1 MNDNDNIKELIGAR
15 LEEIHLSET
24 MTDTMPSDEEIL
36 RWETL
41 ADARRA
47 QKQCNKRRLL
57 SLAAVFLLAI
67 VVGVAV
73 IVSPPD
79 AEAGGD
85 GRALI
90 VGNEDGLT
98 IIEYEKLDEL
108 PSKLKDKFIILD
120 EDRFGA
126 VTKKIAYST
135 IKDTEQLEIEY
146 EFDSTR
152 RFELNQIK
160 SEEKLKAKTGPDSLI
175 RKEKWKDIEVHILE
189 DPNYKHVKTYI
200 FISNNVYVS
209 IYTENISEKDM
220 QKIIKEAF

>member
-41 ADARRA
+41 AQARRA
-47 QKQCNKRRLL
+47 QKQRNKRRLL

-85 GRALI
+85 GRAVM
-90 VGNEDGLT
+90 VGNEDNVHKVITYDSKEDLP
-98 IIEYEKLDEL
+98 IEIQDAFFFIDEGEELVAENIVYSAVKNREELAMTYHSENYGNIEITQIKDSYGSASENYIGSDCKIERWGEKEI
-108 PSKLKDKFIILD
+108 FIIVD
-120 EDRFGA
+120 
-126 VTKKIAYST
+126 
-135 IKDTEQLEIEY
+135 KDNCKYNTYCFLN
-146 EFDSTR
+146 DSTFVNIYCSKN
-152 RFELNQIK
+152 FETRL
-160 SEEKLKAKTGPDSLI
+160 
-175 RKEKWKDIEVHILE
+175 KEKIGDAL
-189 DPNYKHVKTYI
+189 
-200 FISNNVYVS
+200 
-209 IYTENISEKDM
+209 
-220 QKIIKEAF
+220 